1 MENGELIAEVESAG
15 FDVLLTNDKNIADQR
30 SLNGRKV
37 AVVALPHNK
46 RRTIVARVTDIADT
60 IEKAKPGQ
68 HVVMHLDGLRIAK
81 SIMNDQELLED
92 LSPLRPFEI

>member
-1 MENGELIAEVESAG
+1 MENGELIAEVEAAG

-30 SLNGRKV
+30 SLNGRQV

-46 RRTIVARVTDIADT
+46 RRTIVARAKDIADT
-60 IEKAKPGQ
+60 IEQAKPGQ

-81 SIMNDQELLED
+81 SIMNDQEVFED
-92 LSPLRPFEI
+92 LSPVSPFDI